1 MDIKPQLQAEL
12 LKLRVQIVKALANDI
27 RLRIIDALKAGEQ
40 SSGDLA
46 RALKLPAA
54 TLSQHLTTL
63 RTVGVLDSRRQGQQV
78 LYRLSDPRIVQA
90 CDLMY
95 SALLS
100 RLRHMEKLS
109 KQVHR
114 GRQGFPKERA

>member
-1 MDIKPQLQAEL
+1 MDIKPQPQAEL
-12 LKLRVQIVKALANDI
+12 LKLRVQIVKALANDV
-27 RLRIIDALKAGEQ
+27 RLRIIDALKTGEQ

-46 RALKLPAA
+46 HALELSPA
-54 TLSQHLTTL
+54 TLSGHLTTL

-78 LYRLSDPRIVQA
+78 FYRLSDPRIVEA

-114 GRQGFPKERA
+114 GRLDIPKERA